1 MLMYPKNAPG
11 KKRRIKHPPSILQKN
26 RPGECYLCEK
36 FGIITYW
43 SQLEEHHIFDGNP
56 GRRISEENGLK
67 VKLCIWHHRLGKDAV
82 HSNITMMR
90 ILQQDAQRAYER
102 THTREQW
109 MELMGR
115 NYIDNKRSI
124 ESKTDTTGRVGSL
137 PEESENRRYS

>member
-1 MLMYPKNAPG
+1 MTGIQEDGYL
-11 KKRRIKHPPSILQKN
+11 KKMDSRSSCVQ
-26 RPGECYLCEK
+26 
-36 FGIITYW
+36 GII
-43 SQLEEHHIFDGNP
+43 G
-56 GRRISEENGLK
+56 ISEK
-67 VKLCIWHHRLGKDAV
+67 AV
-82 HSNITMMR
+82 HKDIVMMR